1 MNKEA
6 RVRNDHGRPWRISM
20 SSLGTDKNLEKKKL
34 QESHCKLRIIKKQQ
48 KIENRRLKTKT
59 ELTVRNNQKP
69 RSNRQKKNLKK
80 KNVCR
85 QVFVNQRAGLSAGLQ
100 SSL

>member
-1 MNKEA
+1 MTMDVRDESQCHLSA
-6 RVRNDHGRPWRISM
+6 RTKIS
-20 SSLGTDKNLEKKKL
+20 KKKKL

-48 KIENRRLKTKT
+48 KNWEQEIEDENGVDSPKQSKAPLKQT
-59 ELTVRNNQKP
+59 
-69 RSNRQKKNLKK
+69 KKNLKK